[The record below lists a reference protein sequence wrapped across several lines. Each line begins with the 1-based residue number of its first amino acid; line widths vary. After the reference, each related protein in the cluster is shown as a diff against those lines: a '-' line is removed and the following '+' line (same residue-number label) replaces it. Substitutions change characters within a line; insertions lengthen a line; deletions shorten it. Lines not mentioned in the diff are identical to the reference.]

1 MDFELSAE
9 QQALGEAVRHFIA
22 KEYDFEARKRVLASP
37 HGFSDSL
44 WKNLADLGVLGVGL
58 PEEYGGLGGPP
69 EVMVVMEQIGAGL
82 VLEPFLSTVVLGG
95 GLLARHGSAAQ
106 KSRLLPLIIQGQRR
120 IALAHFEPGARYA
133 LDQVSTRARRRGGA
147 FVLSGRKCAVLDG
160 ATADLFIV
168 TAREDRTGV
177 VTLFVL
183 EPTRPGLELRSYRTH
198 DGRNAA
204 DLELRD
210 VEVSRDDALGE
221 TGVGMLALEEAL
233 DHALGALCAE
243 AVGIMEA
250 LNRATIEYVKTR
262 VQFGRP
268 IGQFQVL
275 QHRIADMFIMAVQAR
290 SMSLLATG
298 RCDSA
303 DPARRRHD
311 VAAAKAFVGK
321 AARFVGQ
328 QAVQLHGGM
337 GLSAELLV
345 SHYFKRLTLIN
356 ATFGDT
362 EHQLTVIAGSM
373 HGQD

>member
-22 KEYDFEARKRVLASP
+22 KDYDFEARKRVLASP
-37 HGFSDSL
+37 HGFSDSV
-44 WKNLADLGVLGVGL
+44 WKNLAELGVLGVGL
-58 PEEYGGLGGPP
+58 PEEYGGLGGPL

-120 IALAHFEPGARYA
+120 IALAHFEPGTRYA
-133 LDQVSTRARRRGGA
+133 LDQVSTRAHRRGGA
-147 FVLSGRKCAVLDG
+147 FVLSGRKSAVLDG

-168 TAREDRTGV
+168 TAREDPTGV

-183 EPTRPGLELRSYRTH
+183 EPTRPGLELRSYRTQ

-210 VEVSRDDALGE
+210 VEVSRDDVLGD

-268 IGQFQVL
+268 IGQFQAL

-373 HGQD
+373 QGQH